1 MDRKIVQDAT
11 FPKCPI
17 RNILSHISEKWTFLV
32 LYTLENNGKMRFNDI
47 YRCIPDISQKML
59 AATLRTLKEDGII
72 SRTIYPEVPPKVE
85 YELTDR
91 GLSLL
96 PHIDSLIGWAIKNFD
111 DILADR
117 KQPNSAALH
126 QHPFRAV
133 VLWSVS
139 EWPS

>member
-11 FPKCPI
+11 YPKCPI
-17 RNILSHISEKWTFLV
+17 RNILSRISEKWTFLV

-59 AATLRTLKEDGII
+59 AAALRTLKEDGII
-72 SRTIYPEVPPKVE
+72 SRTIYPEVPPKAE

-117 KQPNSAALH
+117 KAA
-126 QHPFRAV
+126 Q
-133 VLWSVS
+133 
-139 EWPS
+139 

>member
-1 MDRKIVQDAT
+1 
-11 FPKCPI
+11 
-17 RNILSHISEKWTFLV
+17 
-32 LYTLENNGKMRFNDI
+32 
-47 YRCIPDISQKML
+47 ML

-117 KQPNSAALH
+117 KAA
-126 QHPFRAV
+126 Q
-133 VLWSVS
+133 
-139 EWPS
+139 

>member
-1 MDRKIVQDAT
+1 MIVTIKKLVTEYFSAANHLLPAEIIT
-11 FPKCPI
+11 FNLWIEKSC
-17 RNILSHISEKWTFLV
+17 RTLHSLNVISEKWTFLV

-117 KQPNSAALH
+117 KAA
-126 QHPFRAV
+126 Q
-133 VLWSVS
+133 
-139 EWPS
+139 